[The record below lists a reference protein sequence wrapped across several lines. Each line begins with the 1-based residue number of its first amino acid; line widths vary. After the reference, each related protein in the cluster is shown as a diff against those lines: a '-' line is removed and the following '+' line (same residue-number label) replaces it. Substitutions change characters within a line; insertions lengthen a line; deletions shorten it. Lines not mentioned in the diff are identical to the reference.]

1 VGGRRIVKAETETA
15 KCKICGRQH
24 PVDHYRGMTFYVC
37 PETMRV
43 YLVAKEDDDVGRNLQ
58 VDEGC

>member
-1 VGGRRIVKAETETA
+1 MKAETETT